1 MLSNNENVNRRVVTS
16 LLQLEELVMDITQSD
31 LNRQMQQL
39 IAEYKNTGREEFKYN
54 AEALMEEFD
63 AWWDYDTLEFDRKNA
78 SIL

>member
-1 MLSNNENVNRRVVTS
+1 MLSDNTNVSRRVVTS
-16 LLQLEELVMDITQSD
+16 LQQLEELIMDITQSD

-63 AWWDYDTLEFDRKNA
+63 AWWDYETCSFETPAAKL
-78 SIL
+78 